1 MDVLDKFRNLFSKT
15 KEEDQMSATA
25 TKTQS
30 QAQERKTCSL
40 PSGVEQLSAVS
51 ECCDESPL
59 CQDAVRERAY
69 LLWEKAGYPSS
80 DGVEFWLQ
88 AEQEL
93 QAESDD
99 E

>member
-1 MDVLDKFRNLFSKT
+1 M
-15 KEEDQMSATA
+15 
-25 TKTQS
+25 
-30 QAQERKTCSL
+30 
-40 PSGVEQLSAVS
+40 S